1 MTFFSRQAAIN
12 VAEGHK
18 QSSILES
25 EAVRARQ
32 VNHALGNF
40 SFLIWSR

>member
-18 QSSILES
+18 QSILES